1 MWAVS
6 ICSVDGQRLAFG
18 DHKSHFTLQAII
30 APFLYSIAIDKYG
43 ADYVSTK
50 VGHEIAPGG
59 GSKSIQLDHDSKPH
73 NPMIN
78 TGAILM
84 STLFGRDKSAPERKS
99 FKNTQKSKEPFNT
112 C

>member
-1 MWAVS
+1 M
-6 ICSVDGQRLAFG
+6 
-18 DHKSHFTLQAII
+18 

-59 GSKSIQLDHDSKPH
+59 GSKSIQLDHESKPH

-78 TGAILM
+78 TGSILM
-84 STLFGRDKSAPERKS
+84 STLFGRDKSAPERKV
-99 FKNTQKSKEPFNT
+99 SKLPQFWFLTSTDFLLKHKKPQANDGKT
-112 C
+112 SPTGRHCQ